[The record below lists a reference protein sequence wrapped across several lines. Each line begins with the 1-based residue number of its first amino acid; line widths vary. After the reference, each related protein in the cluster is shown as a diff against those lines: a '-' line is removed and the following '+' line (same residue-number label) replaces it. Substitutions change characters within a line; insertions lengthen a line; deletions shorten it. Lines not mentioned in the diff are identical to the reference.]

1 MGKPARLDVL
11 EEMALV
17 SKGKAVEQN
26 SVSEII
32 ELLAALPQPEPS
44 LRRLQLWSHPLV
56 FLGLLVLLGIFWVW
70 RKAVGLI

>member
-1 MGKPARLDVL
+1 ML
-11 EEMALV
+11 EELALV

-26 SVSEII
+26 SVADII

-44 LRRLQLWSHPLV
+44 VRRLQLWSHPLT
-56 FLGLLVLLGIFWVW
+56 FLGIVVLLGIFWVW